1 MSNFNTDKIDG
12 VSLLNADE
20 WNQIQDLEN
29 LITSS
34 GQTPNTSLIN
44 QIPQAVANY
53 VAIADCYTD
62 SGTANNYIL
71 TSINTFKSPTAYVD
85 GMRVRFITANANTGA
100 STVNVANLGTKNIKK
115 EDGTTDL
122 TANDIPANNEITL
135 IYRNGV
141 FKIAGLSSVQNTSST
156 TKGIVYYSQPITIS
170 NNTIDS
176 NNDIDFSAG
185 NFIFSDFSGEATL
198 TAMTKRLDANWTAG
212 TNQGGLDT
220 GTKTNSTWYHC
231 YAIYNPTTGVSDA
244 IFSTNATSPVLPS
257 GYTKY
262 NYRGSVLT
270 DLSGNIRAFTQY
282 GNFFEYKTA
291 ILSYSGPLTT
301 TETFLQLPVP
311 LGVICESRLSYNVSG
326 TSQSNLG
333 IFFRNPALTSRN
345 NTHNSLSGV
354 GSTPYDFGVQTN
366 VITDQSSR
374 IYISASYNF
383 TPISISILGYKNFK
397 L

>member
-53 VAIADCYTD
+53 VAIADSYTD

-115 EDGTTDL
+115 EDGTTNL

-156 TKGIVYYSQPITIS
+156 TKGIVYYPRPITIS
-170 NNTIDS
+170 NNIVYP
-176 NNDIDFSAG
+176 NNNIDFSAG
-185 NFIFSDFSGEATL
+185 NFIFNDFSGEATL
-198 TAMTKRLDANWTAG
+198 TAMTKRLDASWTAG

-220 GTKTNSTWYHC
+220 GTKANSTWYYC
-231 YAIYNPTTGVSDA
+231 YVIYNPTTLVTDA
-244 IFSTNATSPVLPS
+244 IFSANPVNPVLPS
-257 GYTKY
+257 GFTKY
-262 NYRGSVLT
+262 RYRGAIKTNS
-270 DLSGNIRAFTQY
+270 SGNILQGRYWGNKWYYSAKILELVDSNPGGEFTLS
-282 GNFFEYKTA
+282 GVPAINTIA
-291 ILSYSGPLTT
+291 ILSGVVGALVVGAFPHMYIATKSGNIIFGIGAPYSGADNGFGLV
-301 TETFLQLPVP
+301 PV
-311 LGVICESRLSYNVSG
+311 ES
-326 TSQSNLG
+326 
-333 IFFRNPALTSRN
+333 
-345 NTHNSLSGV
+345 
-354 GSTPYDFGVQTN
+354 DKK
-366 VITDQSSR
+366 
-374 IYISASYNF
+374 
-383 TPISISILGYKNFK
+383 ISITMTTAGAWVNQLSTLGFIDLN